1 MGPRS
6 VRLGAALASAL
17 GAVLGLGP
25 PPARACDNDR
35 EAAPMERERF
45 PDVVSAISGKFV
57 RHSPEW
63 LAWRAQDRAQR
74 LALAIPQ
81 EAGPATTR
89 SSPEEVKAQLPL
101 LDDLG
106 VAYDKLGRAPEAIEE
121 GRKALA
127 LAPDRYESLANLGTF
142 LVHAGQAEEGLPLLR
157 RALEV
162 KPDGHFGRLRIQIAV
177 VEYLESRREGGRIRL
192 PLLAEEVGGAGG
204 VGFSAFLARTRTPA
218 GTTVMPLTPEERIA
232 AVKTVVGMIF
242 DAGHDDPAL
251 LEVLAHAIVDPNLPS
266 GAGRGSHALA
276 ARAYLA
282 ASLATVPAEV
292 SAAYRARAARVLEGP
307 EGAAPDPKAPTLARV
322 EAVFATER
330 VAAADFVEEVW
341 ADEKEWIATS
351 KDPEAAFAARYFAPQ
366 VDKVTVRDG
375 AAMRAASRGGYAEDL
390 AGAPDAAAEAAAP
403 SADRIPTGSL
413 SMCCDHPT
421 PGYPVL
427 LVIVLGLLG
436 GAGLVGWS
444 TRHRPAPRRRP
455 LRTHGARRV
464 YRAGS
469 RT

>member
-1 MGPRS
+1 MRQGS
-6 VRLGAALASAL
+6 VRVGVAVAAALAS
-17 GAVLGLGP
+17 VLGLSA
-25 PPARACDNDR
+25 PPARACGNDG
-35 EAAPMERERF
+35 EAKPMERERF
-45 PDVVSAISGKFV
+45 PDVVSAISGRFV

-63 LAWRAQDRAQR
+63 LEWRTQDRARR
-74 LALAIPQ
+74 LALAVAQ

-89 SSPEEVKAQLPL
+89 SSPEEVRAQLPL

-106 VAYDKLGRAPEAIEE
+106 VAYDKLGRASAAIEE

-127 LAPDRYESLANLGTF
+127 LAPDRYESLANLGTY
-142 LVHAGQAEEGLPLLR
+142 LVHAGQADEGLPLLR
-157 RALEV
+157 QALAV

-177 VEYLESRREGGRIRL
+177 IEYLESRREGGQVRL
-192 PLLAEEVGGAGG
+192 PLLAEEAGGGGG

-218 GTTVMPLTPEERIA
+218 GETVTPLSPDERIA

-251 LEVLAHAIVDPNLPS
+251 LEVLAHAIVDPNLPA
-266 GAGRGSHALA
+266 GAGRGSRALA

-282 ASLATVPAEV
+282 ASLAAMPTEV
-292 SAAYRARAARVLEGP
+292 AQAYRARAARVLEAP
-307 EGAAPDPKAPTLARV
+307 EGAAPDPKALTLDRL
-322 EAVFATER
+322 EAVFASER
-330 VAAADFVEEVW
+330 VSAADFVEEVW

-351 KDPEAAFAARYFAPQ
+351 KDPEAAFAARYFTPQ
-366 VDKVTVRDG
+366 VDKVTVRDT
-375 AAMRAASRGGYAEDL
+375 AAVRAASRGGYPEDIAGTPEAEE
-390 AGAPDAAAEAAAP
+390 AAEASAATERLTM
-403 SADRIPTGSL
+403 STVL
-413 SMCCDHPT
+413 CCDRSAP
-421 PGYPVL
+421 YPLL

-444 TRHRPAPRRRP
+444 TRHRPAPRRHPARK
-455 LRTHGARRV
+455 HAARRV